1 MAPPLVPFASK
12 LNGLQGTKSN
22 FDANIEVYI
31 APSKPLNS
39 LLIVRL
45 CNGSSDEC
53 CALVAIS
60 HSCRM
65 ASARSAHRTPETN
78 A

>member
-1 MAPPLVPFASK
+1 MAPPLMPFASK

-22 FDANIEVYI
+22 FDANIEIYI

-60 HSCRM
+60 YRM
-65 ASARSAHRTPETN
+65 ARARSAHRTPETN